1 MPLPSGQPGF
11 CAFSGLHIPVGGY
24 IEDDNKPFV
33 VIMLRSERSLQ
44 LRSGSALAAGWTSF
58 KACGLRFVFKTGPSR
73 FFEPPTLGVFA

>member
-1 MPLPSGQPGF
+1 LPSGQPGF

-44 LRSGSALAAGWTSF
+44 LRSGSALAAGEDFLQSMWPKIRVQNGT
-58 KACGLRFVFKTGPSR
+58 VP
-73 FFEPPTLGVFA
+73 FF

>member
-44 LRSGSALAAGWTSF
+44 LRSGSALAAGEDLLQSMWPKIRVQNGT
-58 KACGLRFVFKTGPSR
+58 VP
-73 FFEPPTLGVFA
+73 FF